1 LRLQSKLSTVITTDV
16 NEELKEIA
24 KFVADYATCLMGSGV
39 HTSRVVRNSK
49 RIGESLGVVVR
60 MSTLHR
66 SLILTIYHEQSD
78 SAYTEVVD
86 IPELP
91 ISFAYNAELS
101 SLSWKAYDKHL
112 PLAAL
117 WAEYRQIKA
126 KPKMPPCVVLGL
138 AGLANAAFCRL
149 FGGDWG
155 AAGVVFIATLA
166 GFAARQQMQRR
177 HINHFIVCTV
187 SAFVASMCASAALLF
202 HTTADIAIATS
213 VLFLIPGVPLIN
225 GVIDIVEGHT
235 LTGSSRV
242 MHALLLIICIAVGL
256 SLPLLLFKN
265 SLL

>member
-1 LRLQSKLSTVITTDV
+1 MDV

-49 RIGESLGVVVR
+49 RIGASLGVTIR
-60 MSTLHR
+60 MTTLHK
-66 SLILTIYHEQSD
+66 SLILTVQNEQND
-78 SAYTEVVD
+78 NVYTEVVD

-101 SLSWKAYDKHL
+101 SLSWKAYDRRL

-117 WAEYRQIKA
+117 WEEYRQIKA
-126 KPKMPPCVVLGL
+126 RPRMSPHVVLL
-138 AGLANAAFCRL
+138 LVGLANASFCRL
-149 FGGDWG
+149 FGGDWCAVG
-155 AAGVVFIATLA
+155 LVFLATLA
-166 GFAARQQMQRR
+166 GFFVRQQMQRR
-177 HINHFIVCTV
+177 GINHFIVFTV

-202 HTTADIAIATS
+202 HTTAEIAIATS

-235 LTGSSRV
+235 LTGGSRLI
-242 MHALLLIICIAVGL
+242 HAFLLIICVAVGL
-256 SLPLLLFKN
+256 SAPLLLFKN